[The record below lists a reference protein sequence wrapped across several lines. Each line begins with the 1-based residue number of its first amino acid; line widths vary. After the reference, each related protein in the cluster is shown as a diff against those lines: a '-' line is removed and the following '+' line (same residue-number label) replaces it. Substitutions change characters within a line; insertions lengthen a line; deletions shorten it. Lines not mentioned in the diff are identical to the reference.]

1 MIHSHQTIKTDNKK
15 IEFEEFEPYRNRLI
29 NIKPVHQSTKP

>member
-1 MIHSHQTIKTDNKK
+1 MIHSYQTIKADKK